1 MVTIDADDFDDALV
15 HYGTPRKSGR
25 YPYGSGGNIVAV
37 PTRNRDFLEMVKS
50 LRAQGLTDTQIAQ
63 GMGMSTTDFRAKNSV
78 AKNQHRQEQISEAWR
93 LKEKGMGNVA
103 AAAQMGVP
111 ESTFRSFLAQGAADK
126 ADILTQTADML
137 RRQVDEKKYVDV
149 GVGVENQLGLSNER
163 LKTAVSILKQE
174 GYVVESIPVPQLG
187 TDKET
192 RVKVLAP
199 PGETWGSIKKNQD
212 NIRQIQEWSDDGGR
226 SYTKIQP
233 PLPIHPKRV
242 QVVTKEDGGDKAD
255 GMIYVRP
262 NVADTSLGLS
272 PYGQVR
278 IQVGNNHFLKGMAIY
293 KDDLPDGVDLQF
305 HTSKSDT
312 GNPLDAMKP
321 LQTDVTGKVSED
333 LPFGSV
339 VRQMTNDKGKVTSVM
354 NLMGN
359 KETSGIEGGWNE
371 WSSTLSSQMLSKQS
385 PRLAKKQLD
394 IAYNRQKVELD
405 EIMALTNPVVKK
417 RMLEDFADGADSAA
431 THLKA
436 ASMVRQATK
445 VILPIN
451 SLKDNEVYAPSFR
464 DGETVVLVR
473 YPHGGTFE
481 IPELVVN
488 KRNREGKKLLGDAL
502 DAIGINANVA
512 QRLSGADFDGDTVIV
527 IPNSTRGVKHSK
539 PLEALKDFDPRS
551 AYPAPEGMKKM
562 SAKQKGTEMGKV
574 SNLITDMTIRQ
585 APHAEIV
592 RAVRHSMA
600 VIDAEKHPIDWKA
613 SARANGIK
621 ELTDKYQTPYRD
633 SGRAGASTLISR
645 AGSEKRLPNRV
656 PRPMRDGGP
665 IDPKTGERVYVPTG
679 KKYLS
684 KKGETLSTEK
694 HKLLAVTKD
703 ARDLSSGTVIEAV
716 YAGHSNRLKALANQ
730 ARLESLKTPRIKVN
744 STAKKTY
751 AAQVASLDSKLDIA
765 KRNAPRERQAQ
776 IVGNAVYKQIVQA
789 NPDHDYSTKK
799 KLKYQTLENARI
811 RTGAKKTQIVIEPD
825 EWDAIQNGAISTNKL
840 NDILTNA
847 DPDKVKALATP
858 RTQRLMTSAKST
870 KARTLLA
877 QGYTRQEV
885 ADRLGVSLSTLDM
898 AMA

>member
-1 MVTIDADDFDDALV
+1 MVTIDADDYDDALV

-25 YPYGSGGNIVAV
+25 YPYGSGGNIVEV

-63 GMGMSTTDFRAKNSV
+63 GMGMSTTDFRAKNSI

-103 AAAQMGVP
+103 GAAQMGVP

-149 GVGVENQLGLSNER
+149 GVGVETQLGLSNER
-163 LKTAVSILKQE
+163 LKTSVAILKQE
-174 GYVVESIPVPQLG
+174 GYVVESIKVTQLG
-187 TDKET
+187 TGKET
-192 RVKVLAP
+192 RIKVLAP
-199 PGETWGSIKKNQD
+199 PGETWGSIQKNVDQ
-212 NIRQIQEWSDDGGR
+212 IRQIQEWSDDGGR
-226 SYTKIQP
+226 NYVKVQP
-233 PLPIHPKRV
+233 PMPINPKRV

-278 IQVGNNHFLKGMAIY
+278 IQVGNEHFLKGMAVY

-312 GNPLDAMKP
+312 GNKLDAMKP
-321 LQTDVTGKVSED
+321 LKTDTTGKVSED

-359 KETSGIEGGWNE
+359 KETSGIEGGWE
-371 WSSTLSSQMLSKQS
+371 AWSSTLSSQMLSKQK
-385 PRLAKKQLD
+385 PTLAKKQLD
-394 IAYNRQKVELD
+394 IAYNRQKVEFE
-405 EIMALTNPVVKK
+405 EIMKLTNPVVKQ

-431 THLKA
+431 VHLKA
-436 ASMVRQATK
+436 ASLPRQATK

-451 SLKDNEVYAPSFR
+451 SLKDNEIYAPSFR

-502 DAIGINANVA
+502 DAVGINANVA

-527 IPNSTRGVKHSK
+527 IPNSTRAVKHSK
-539 PLEALKDFDPRS
+539 PLESLKDFDPRS
-551 AYPAPEGMKKM
+551 AYPAPPGMKQM
-562 SAKQKGTEMGKV
+562 SAKTKGVEMGKV

-621 ELTDKYQTPYRD
+621 ELTDKYQTPYRET
-633 SGRAGASTLISR
+633 GRAGASTLISR
-645 AGSEKRLPNRV
+645 AGSEVRLPNRI
-656 PRPMRDGGP
+656 PRPQRDGGP
-665 IDPKTGERVYVPTG
+665 IDKKTGERVYVPTG

-716 YAGHSNRLKALANQ
+716 YAGHSNRLKDLANQ
-730 ARLESLKTPRIKVN
+730 ARLESLKTPPVKVN
-744 STAKKTY
+744 ATAKKTY
-751 AAQVASLDSKLDIA
+751 AAQVASLDAKLAIA

-776 IVGNAVYKQIVQA
+776 IVGNAVYKQQLQA
-789 NPDHDYSTKK
+789 NPELEYSTKK

-811 RTGAKKTQIVIEPD
+811 NTGAKKTQIVIEDD

-840 NDILTNA
+840 KEILTNA

-870 KARTLLA
+870 KARSLLA
-877 QGYTRQEV
+877 AGYTRQEV
-885 ADRLGVSLSTLDM
+885 ADRRGVSLSTLDL